1 VRLVLATI
9 FLIIFSFQI
18 LPVKAIGKILFK
30 GTMTEEIHEQG
41 HSGDECPN
49 KLKKNTEYFSFTE
62 TKATA
67 RIEYLSQ
74 KISTAIHLAESLPL
88 HHVPDIFAPPPNR
101 A

>member
-1 VRLVLATI
+1 VRQVLATI

-41 HSGDECPN
+41 TSSDESPN
-49 KLKKNTEYFSFTE
+49 KLKKNTEYFSLSD
-62 TKATA
+62 TKAYA
-67 RIEYLSQ
+67 RTVYMSQ